1 MTWTDT
7 LEKNGFVIFEQF
19 LPANEARQLR
29 SEIIQRQHIKKWGL
43 LSAPSQPFSRI
54 KNNISTQVIDNTKH
68 AQAIKALKRNRFSSS
83 FYRSSNKHQQQHRQ
97 SALHQ
102 NLGNKVVELFKGE
115 GLIKGELQDTF
126 FASFKKGQFI
136 SYHTDGGAGKY
147 AFIYQLSTG
156 WQKRFGGQL
165 ELYPKKIKFYKRV
178 ISPKFNTLT
187 ILKLSH
193 PMPHSV
199 RVLNNPVY
207 KHRITISGWVE

>member
-68 AQAIKALKRNRFSSS
+68 AQAIKALKRNRFSFS

-147 AFIYQLSTG
+147 AFIYQL
-156 WQKRFGGQL
+156 
-165 ELYPKKIKFYKRV
+165 
-178 ISPKFNTLT
+178 
-187 ILKLSH
+187 
-193 PMPHSV
+193 
-199 RVLNNPVY
+199 
-207 KHRITISGWVE
+207 